1 TNIGNPDEYTVRE
14 LAEIVLE
21 ATGSD
26 SSIEYLPLP
35 TDDPKVR
42 RPDIT
47 KARQRLGWEP
57 RVAVRDGVARTTAYL
72 RTVLEAEAAAP
83 SA

>member
-1 TNIGNPDEYTVRE
+1 VGE
-14 LAEIVLE
+14 LAEIVIE

-26 SSIEYLPLP
+26 SRIEYRELP

-57 RVAVRDGVARTTAYL
+57 RVAVRDGVTRTASYFRAL
-72 RTVLEAEAAAP
+72 LEAEVPARRA
-83 SA
+83 